1 MPRLK
6 CPAISIGLVSTAMA
20 EDSFTPLNPAEVRV
34 LGSLVEKDIT
44 TPDYYPLTLNAL
56 TNACNQSS
64 NRDPVVAFGEKDVVR
79 ALDSLREKSLAYE
92 FQGADSRVA
101 KYGHRFDKF
110 FNLQRPEIA
119 ILCVLML
126 RGPQTVGEIRG
137 RTGRMHEFAGLGE
150 VEAVLDAL
158 ILRQALP
165 LVVKLPRQPGLKE
178 QRFAHLLGGVVELPP
193 PEFAPNQE
201 PAVVE
206 VRFENERLAKLEQD
220 SASLRAELADLKR
233 LFDDF
238 RKQLE

>member
-1 MPRLK
+1 MPNDPLS
-6 CPAISIGLVSTAMA
+6 A
-20 EDSFTPLNPAEVRV
+20 LNPAEIRV

-56 TNACNQSS
+56 TKACNQSS

-110 FNLQRPEIA
+110 FDLQRPEIA
-119 ILCVLML
+119 VLCVLML

-193 PEFAPNQE
+193 PEFAANQE

>member
-1 MPRLK
+1 
-6 CPAISIGLVSTAMA
+6 
-20 EDSFTPLNPAEVRV
+20 
-34 LGSLVEKDIT
+34 
-44 TPDYYPLTLNAL
+44 
-56 TNACNQSS
+56 
-64 NRDPVVAFGEKDVVR
+64 
-79 ALDSLREKSLAYE
+79 
-92 FQGADSRVA
+92 
-101 KYGHRFDKF
+101 
-110 FNLQRPEIA
+110 
-119 ILCVLML
+119 
-126 RGPQTVGEIRG
+126 
-137 RTGRMHEFAGLGE
+137 MHEFAGLGE
-150 VEAVLDAL
+150 VEAVLEAL

>member
-1 MPRLK
+1 
-6 CPAISIGLVSTAMA
+6 MA
-20 EDSFTPLNPAEVRV
+20 NESPTPLNPVEVRV

-79 ALDSLREKSLAYE
+79 ALDSLREKALAYQ

-101 KYGHRFDKF
+101 KYGHKFDKF
-110 FNLQRPEIA
+110 FSLQRPEVA

-126 RGPQTVGEIRG
+126 RGPQTPGEIRG
-137 RTGRMHEFAGLGE
+137 RTGRMHEFAGLGD
-150 VEAVLDAL
+150 VEAALDSL
-158 ILRQALP
+158 ILRQPAP

-178 QRFAHLLGGVVELPP
+178 QRYAHLLAGVVELPP
-193 PEFAPNQE
+193 AEFAPSPE

-220 SASLRAELADLKR
+220 SASLRADLADLRR

>member
-1 MPRLK
+1 MPNDPLS
-6 CPAISIGLVSTAMA
+6 A
-20 EDSFTPLNPAEVRV
+20 LNPAEIRV

-110 FNLQRPEIA
+110 FDLQRPEIA
-119 ILCVLML
+119 VLCVLML

-193 PEFAPNQE
+193 PEFAANQE

>member
-1 MPRLK
+1 MIFGVNQFGLGLARMPEETF
-6 CPAISIGLVSTAMA
+6 I
-20 EDSFTPLNPAEVRV
+20 PLNAVEVRV

-79 ALDSLREKSLAYE
+79 ALDSLREKALAYQ

-101 KYGHRFDKF
+101 KYGHKFDKF
-110 FNLQRPEIA
+110 FNLQRPEVA

-158 ILRQALP
+158 TLRQPAP

-178 QRFAHLLGGVVELPP
+178 QRYAHLLAGVVELPP
-193 PEFAPNQE
+193 AEFAPSPE